1 MTERKYT
8 DEEVIKALGY
18 CKINSTYDGCRECLY
33 VECPTQK
40 GCVGELMEDV
50 INLINRQKAELDICR
65 TALKLTSEELPEVKV
80 IHHRNIQRAKAEA
93 IRAFAERL
101 KKKSYPFPCA
111 IGVENAVTIRA
122 INDLVKEMTED
133 IQ

>member
-8 DEEVIKALGY
+8 DEEVIKALEHAMYSAKGE
-18 CKINSTYDGCRECLY
+18 DGF
-33 VECPTQK
+33 K
-40 GCVGELMEDV
+40 ELHWEMLKDFLD
-50 INLINRQKAELDICR
+50 LITRQKAELDICR
-65 TALKLTSEELPEVKV
+65 TALKLISEELPEVKV

-122 INDLVKEMTED
+122 INDLVKEMTES
-133 IQ
+133 